1 MDWSLDSKAS
11 TDWWNMRTESR
22 TSTPDK
28 MKQKEAGLRKNCTP
42 LLSDMAMHM
51 EPITIMV
58 RLKRAKTAAARFRL
72 FLVVFL
78 NMTAFSPEVKNLK

>member
-1 MDWSLDSKAS
+1 
-11 TDWWNMRTESR
+11 
-22 TSTPDK
+22 

-58 RLKRAKTAAARFRL
+58 KLKRAKTAAARFRP
-72 FLVVFL
+72 VRE
-78 NMTAFSPEVKNLK
+78 SSEK

>member
-1 MDWSLDSKAS
+1 
-11 TDWWNMRTESR
+11 
-22 TSTPDK
+22 

-58 RLKRAKTAAARFRL
+58 RLKRAKTAAARFRPVREITKYKAQMFRSACRKKSAAQKMEEL
-72 FLVVFL
+72 L
-78 NMTAFSPEVKNLK
+78 